1 MLVFVVS
8 CDKLTELVKTPTQ
21 GGETQK
27 PTENKALTD
36 ADLFAGLDFNMS
48 ASLDVMVWSGDG
60 NYYTDLGHME
70 IAPADM
76 TGQNVA
82 AIYAVAKEFNKI
94 FPNV

>member
-1 MLVFVVS
+1 MKKLLTFITCLLMLVFVVS
-8 CDKLTELVKTPTQ
+8 CDKPTEPVKTPTQ

-60 NYYTDLGHME
+60 NCTS
-70 IAPADM
+70 IAVPVLM
-76 TGQNVA
+76 NCISSETETTLKSV
-82 AIYAVAKEFNKI
+82 
-94 FPNV
+94 